1 MKIIR
6 NKESKLVPY
15 LFDESVVLE
24 LSTEGMTTESFKALD
39 ITSDTFEVLSS
50 IPAPLDFVPNAL
62 IWEAGWS
69 IGNQE
74 LVDTFNL
81 DKANRLQQVKTNKR
95 QEINESRLQANFS
108 TFLHNGKVIACDQLS
123 RSDIDGVNGYVGING
138 TLPPDFPGA
147 WKAKDDSYLPIASVD
162 AWKAFYLSMYNTGL
176 GHFMKSQQLKAQVDA
191 CTTVEEVEV
200 IKW

>member
-1 MKIIR
+1 MHYAHITNNTVDFVLR
-6 NKESKLVPY
+6 VPP
-15 LFDESVVLE
+15 
-24 LSTEGMTTESFKALD
+24 
-39 ITSDTFEVLSS
+39 SS
-50 IPAPLDFVPNAL
+50 IFAAPYADEFIEDPEDV
-62 IWEAGWS
+62 EVGWM
-69 IGNQE
+69 
-74 LVDTFNL
+74 FNGGVFTPVFIDISTL
-81 DKANRLQQVKTNKR
+81 KIAKNT
-95 QEINESRLQANFS
+95 EINESRLSANFS

-147 WKAKDDSYLPIASVD
+147 WKAVDNSYLVIDSVD
-162 AWKAFYLSMYNTGL
+162 AWKSFYLSMYNAGL

>member
-1 MKIIR
+1 MKYAVLNNNIVENIVLCEDR
-6 NKESKLVPY
+6 PSSEWVIVEGQPVDLGDIFDNGIFIKPVIAVDLQKL
-15 LFDESVVLE
+15 
-24 LSTEGMTTESFKALD
+24 K
-39 ITSDTFEVLSS
+39 
-50 IPAPLDFVPNAL
+50 
-62 IWEAGWS
+62 
-69 IGNQE
+69 
-74 LVDTFNL
+74 VD
-81 DKANRLQQVKTNKR
+81 KR

-162 AWKAFYLSMYNTGL
+162 AWKAFYLSMYNAGL

-191 CTTVEEVEV
+191 CTAVEEVEA

>member
-1 MKIIR
+1 MKYAILNNNIVVNIILCED
-6 NKESKLVPY
+6 NIYSEWV
-15 LFDESVVLE
+15 EI
-24 LSTEGMTTESFKALD
+24 TEGQPVNLGDIFDNGAFVKPVATIDLQKLKAD
-39 ITSDTFEVLSS
+39 
-50 IPAPLDFVPNAL
+50 
-62 IWEAGWS
+62 
-69 IGNQE
+69 
-74 LVDTFNL
+74 
-81 DKANRLQQVKTNKR
+81 KR

-162 AWKAFYLSMYNTGL
+162 AWKSFYLSMYNTGL

-191 CTTVEEVEV
+191 CTTVEEVEA